1 MWGLA
6 DLPQRG
12 IPKSTARSGTSS
24 AGRGPFDRKQATA
37 LINAEPDLDVTA
49 QAASVSTG
57 QVLVANG
64 EVDVLV
70 VDVGL
75 PDGDG
80 LWLARAARAADPALG
95 IVVLTMFDDD
105 DTLLGAP
112 DAGASALVLKSSEA
126 PDVLS
131 AIRRAAHAP
140 DTFSA
145 TGLGAAL
152 RRRDLAMIARPILT
166 AREVQVLERIV
177 DGESAI
183 DVARALYMSPST
195 VKTHLARLYNKL
207 GAHNRATA
215 VMAAIRLGVV
225 KPHDRTPA

>member
-1 MWGLA
+1 MTTRVAIVDDHNLVREGL
-6 DLPQRG
+6 
-12 IPKSTARSGTSS
+12 
-24 AGRGPFDRKQATA
+24 TA

-49 QAASVSTG
+49 QAASVSAG

-80 LWLARAARAADPALG
+80 LRLARAARAADPALG
-95 IVVLTMFDDD
+95 IVVLTMLDDD
-105 DTLLGAP
+105 DTLLGAL
-112 DAGASALVLKSSEA
+112 DAGASAFVLKSSET

-131 AIRRAAHAP
+131 AIRRAAHSP

-152 RRRDLAMIARPILT
+152 RRRDVAMSARPILT
-166 AREVQVLERIV
+166 AREVQVL
-177 DGESAI
+177 
-183 DVARALYMSPST
+183 
-195 VKTHLARLYNKL
+195 
-207 GAHNRATA
+207 
-215 VMAAIRLGVV
+215 
-225 KPHDRTPA
+225 

>member
-1 MWGLA
+1 MTTRVAIVDDHNLVREGL
-6 DLPQRG
+6 
-12 IPKSTARSGTSS
+12 
-24 AGRGPFDRKQATA
+24 TA

-49 QAASVSTG
+49 QAASVSAG

-80 LWLARAARAADPALG
+80 LRLARAARAADPALG
-95 IVVLTMFDDD
+95 IVVLTMLDDD
-105 DTLLGAP
+105 DTLLGAL
-112 DAGASALVLKSSEA
+112 DAGASAFVLKSSET

-131 AIRRAAHAP
+131 AIRRAAHSP

-152 RRRDLAMIARPILT
+152 RRRDVAMSARPILT

-177 DGESAI
+177 VGESAI
-183 DVARALYMSPST
+183 DVAQALYMSPST